1 MFRNSVTPP
10 ISLEFMKSASP
21 YLSQK
26 NRKTE
31 KTTVVRVSELDGANS
46 EQRAAAS
53 PSVQDVP
60 LLPEILPGQVP
71 ALRVPAH
78 VDDDVD
84 HVLLRDQVRGQ
95 RQVQQ
100 PRRHRGEN
108 KTSGHVSQEPILE
121 NFSVA

>member
-26 NRKTE
+26 NRKT
-31 KTTVVRVSELDGANS
+31 TVVRVSESDGVGANS

-100 PRRHRGEN
+100 PRRHGGEN
-108 KTSGHVSQEPILE
+108 KTSGHISQ
-121 NFSVA
+121 